1 MKSPRSFL
9 LRVTLALLTLGVAR
23 GQLESDPALIAA
35 LAAVEAKPDS
45 LDAHD
50 AVLRLHQ
57 VAMRANYNNRAVLA
71 EPIIKKYD
79 AWLARTPG
87 SLGLNYGLGSLFY
100 NLEDPRAKRYL
111 LKVVEL
117 DPKQAKV
124 FQMLSFDAERWGD
137 ERGASE
143 FMHQASLADPA
154 SPDYAFY
161 YASGMDHVDRSKWEA
176 ASLDVARR
184 FPTSERGA
192 QALYWLG
199 QRAPTDAKRVA
210 VWEQALAQ
218 FPPQKFSWT
227 ASAMPGL
234 FDAYLRTAPAKALAF
249 AQEMQRTG
257 VRDNEAKE
265 VAQWAERAAFAGDF
279 MAARSALAAG
289 QPAGAAALLARLPVD
304 RRSSNARMITLLR
317 AEITA
322 ANGDVPAAYDTL
334 LKRHA
339 ATPEDETRAALAGY
353 GAKLGKTSAQIEG
366 EVWALRDAAAKPAPP
381 FDLGLYTSDK
391 KLSLADLRGK
401 VVFVTFWF
409 PGCGPCR
416 GEFPNFENVVR
427 KFGGTDLVYLGIN
440 GYPEQDDYVLP
451 FMAGTKYSF
460 TPLRGTE
467 AVTGAEG
474 YAVRG
479 YPTNFL
485 VDRTGRVV
493 YRDFRASNAESEL
506 QLQRMIESLLDRQSG
521 AMVSAVT
528 AAAQPAASK

>member
-1 MKSPRSFL
+1 MKTKL
-9 LRVTLALLTLGVAR
+9 LLVAALLVAGLPAR
-23 GQLESDPALIAA
+23 AQPESDSALTAA
-35 LAAVEAKPDS
+35 LAAVEAAPDS
-45 LDAHD
+45 LTAHE
-50 AVLRLHQ
+50 AVLRVHQ
-57 VAMRANYNNRAVLA
+57 TAMRANYQDRAVLA
-71 EPIIKKYD
+71 EPIIRKYR
-79 AWLARTPG
+79 AWLVRAPD

-100 NLEDPRAKRYL
+100 NLEDPRAKPYL

-143 FMHQASLADPA
+143 FMHRASLAEPA

-161 YASGMDHVDRSKWEA
+161 YASGLGQVDPPKWEA

-199 QRAPTDAKRVA
+199 QRATTEAKRIA

-227 ASAMPGL
+227 TSAMPGL

-249 AQEMQRTG
+249 AREMQRTG
-257 VRDNEAKE
+257 VKDNEAKQ
-265 VAQWAERAAFAGDF
+265 VAQWVDRAAFAQNFID
-279 MAARSALAAG
+279 ARAALAAG
-289 QPAGAAALLARLPVD
+289 QPAKAAALLDKLPVD
-304 RRSSNARMITLLR
+304 RRSSNAGMITLLR

-322 ANGDVPAAYDTL
+322 AAGDVPAAYDTL

-339 ATPEDETRAALAGY
+339 ATPEDQARAALAGY
-353 GAKLGKTSAQIEG
+353 GAKLAKTPAQIEA

-381 FDLGLYTSDK
+381 FDLGLYSSDK
-391 KLSLADLRGK
+391 KLSLASLRGK

-416 GEFPNFENVVR
+416 GEFPNFENVVK
-427 KFGGTDLVYLGIN
+427 KFAGTDLVYVGIN
-440 GYPEQDDYVLP
+440 GLPEQDDYVLP

-485 VDRTGRVV
+485 IDRTGRVV
-493 YRDFRASNAESEL
+493 YRDFRASDAASEL
-506 QLQRMIESLLDRQSG
+506 QLQRMIESLLDRQPG
-521 AMVSAVT
+521 AIMSAVT
-528 AAAQPAASK
+528 ATSAK